1 MKHLVGKE
9 IVKKVPFMDDEVEI
23 RKLTVR
29 EVLEVQKE
37 INKLSKSKD
46 ENSQISIIRELLRKT
61 VKSAEGMT
69 DEDFDAFPLSELTD
83 LVEKAISFSGMG
95 GGAATEG
102 N

>member
-9 IVKKVPFMDDEVEI
+9 IVKEFDFMGETVTV

-46 ENSQISIIRELLRKT
+46 ELSQVAIIRELLRKT
-61 VKSAEGMT
+61 VKGADTMS
-69 DEDFDAFPLSELTD
+69 DEEFDQFPLSELTA
-83 LVEKAISFSGMG
+83 LVEQAVAFSGMG
-95 GGAATEG
+95 GEASKG